1 MASSSTPAIQDQVA
15 LVTGAN
21 AGMGLGTVRGLL
33 AAGYRVVATDIDVS
47 RVADEPGADRLLA
60 LRMDVSRPEAVHD
73 ACAEVERRWGR
84 VDVCVNNAGILEY
97 ADCEQCSPELWDRTL
112 RVNLDGVFHVSQR
125 LAPGMKE
132 RGFGRIVNIASFAA
146 KTGGLSPL
154 PAYAASKGG
163 VISLTYSFARQYAR
177 HGVTCNAIAPT
188 FIKTQMLTEQ
198 VSAERQAQLRQ
209 SIPVGRFCEIE
220 EFVHCV
226 LFLAHPLSGFI
237 TGEVLDLNGGFQFD

>member
-1 MASSSTPAIQDQVA
+1 
-15 LVTGAN
+15 
-21 AGMGLGTVRGLL
+21 
-33 AAGYRVVATDIDVS
+33 
-47 RVADEPGADRLLA
+47 
-60 LRMDVSRPEAVHD
+60 
-73 ACAEVERRWGR
+73 
-84 VDVCVNNAGILEY
+84 VCVNNAGILEY

-132 RGFGRIVNIASFAA
+132 RGFGRIVNVASFAA
-146 KTGGLSPL
+146 KTGGLTPL

-198 VSAERQAQLRQ
+198 VSAERQAQLRE